1 MLSELLLLR
10 VVGGRRRPA
19 GLLVL
24 LLAAGCATP
33 QTDRLLAAP
42 GDRPDWVE
50 LLDVP
55 FHPQERDQCGPAS
68 LAMVLEWGGLPVAP
82 DTLRSQI
89 FTPGRSG
96 GLQSDIVAAARRHG
110 TVAYP
115 VSTLDELLTELSSG
129 HPVLVLQNLGLS
141 WYARWHYAVA
151 IGYDLPGRSLLLH
164 TGRSARRHTGLEL
177 FERTWARGG
186 HWAIAVMPP
195 SRLPGSA
202 SETRYL
208 LAVAG
213 LEQAGRPREA
223 ELAYAAALERWP
235 SSLGAWIGLGNSRYA
250 QGDLEGAEVAFR
262 EATLRHPSSA
272 AAFHNLAEVL
282 AELGRAEE
290 AEAASRRERAL
301 H

>member
-1 MLSELLLLR
+1 MLSQLLCPR
-10 VVGGRRRPA
+10 VIGGVSRPA

-68 LAMVLEWGGLPVAP
+68 LAMVLEWGGLAVAP

-110 TVAYP
+110 RVAYP
-115 VSTLDELLTELSSG
+115 VSTLDELLTELSTG

-151 IGYDLPGRSLLLH
+151 IGYDLPGRSILLH
-164 TGRSARRHTGLEL
+164 TGRNARRRTGLEL

-186 HWAIAVMPP
+186 HWAVVVMAP

-250 QGDLEGAEVAFR
+250 QGDLAGAELAFR

-301 H
+301 R

>member
-1 MLSELLLLR
+1 MLSELLFLR

-33 QTDRLLAAP
+33 QADRLLAAP
-42 GDRPDWVE
+42 GDRPDRVD
-50 LLDVP
+50 LVAVP

-68 LAMVLEWGGLPVAP
+68 LAMVLEWGGLPVDP

-89 FTPGRSG
+89 FTPGRAGS
-96 GLQSDIVAAARRHG
+96 LQSDIVAAARRHG
-110 TVAYP
+110 RVAHP
-115 VSTLDELLTELSSG
+115 VSTLDELLTELSAG

-151 IGYDLPGRSLLLH
+151 IGYDLPDRSILLH
-164 TGRSARRHTGLEL
+164 TGRSARRRTGLEL

-186 HWAIAVMPP
+186 HWAIVVLPP

-213 LEQAGRPREA
+213 LEQAGKPREA
-223 ELAYAAALERWP
+223 ELAYAAALEGWP

-250 QGDLEGAEVAFR
+250 RGDLAGAEAAFR

-272 AAFHNLAEVL
+272 AAPSSSWSFR
-282 AELGRAEE
+282 GRPEHAQRR
-290 AEAASRRERAL
+290 ASIRR
-301 H
+301 

>member
-1 MLSELLLLR
+1 MLSQLLCPR
-10 VVGGRRRPA
+10 VIGGVSRPA

-68 LAMVLEWGGLPVAP
+68 LAMVLEWGGLAVAP
-82 DTLRSQI
+82 ETLRSQI

-110 TVAYP
+110 RVAYP
-115 VSTLDELLTELSSG
+115 VSTLDELLTELSTG

-151 IGYDLPGRSLLLH
+151 IGYDLPGRSILLH
-164 TGRSARRHTGLEL
+164 TGRNARRRTGLEL

-186 HWAIAVMPP
+186 HWAVVVMAP

-250 QGDLEGAEVAFR
+250 QGDLAGAELAFR

-301 H
+301 R